1 MFLYKQYEW
10 VFLKNV
16 ISVVPRETVAGPIQL
31 CIENPMENQ
40 RWKFSRNSYQLSAFR
55 TKVHLKCVTGS

>member
-10 VFLKNV
+10 VFLKNI

-40 RWKFSRNSYQLSAFR
+40 R
-55 TKVHLKCVTGS
+55 